1 MLAGCIRQ
9 PYNKIRFI
17 NALPCQ
23 AEGPCGIQNFSG
35 VPFSNCRLPFPA
47 SVFFCAR
54 PTHDALGGFFI
65 ARNRLHCEHFSNS
78 DKFTIGRR
86 GPLALMVGDAM
97 VKTTTT
103 SAAAANF
110 FALLHFW
117 QPQDF
122 ACRVRTAQ
130 DDFQHPR
137 FSCIR
142 RSAG

>member
-1 MLAGCIRQ
+1 MLAECIHQ

-23 AEGPCGIQNFSG
+23 SEGPCGIQNSSG

-54 PTHDALGGFFI
+54 PTQDALGGLFI

-86 GPLALMVGDAM
+86 GPLSPQGRGAM
-97 VKTTTT
+97 VRTTRTQRRGGQSRAAPST
-103 SAAAANF
+103 ICLPSFSSANLTQPAAA
-110 FALLHFW
+110 
-117 QPQDF
+117 P
-122 ACRVRTAQ
+122 VG
-130 DDFQHPR
+130 P
-137 FSCIR
+137 
-142 RSAG
+142 